1 VTELLISNARIVDGT
16 GKDTFAGSVAV
27 GAGRIERILRPG
39 EEEPPALRRVDAS
52 GRVLAPGFID
62 THSHSDV
69 MPFIE
74 PWMDSALRQGITTV
88 VAGNCGM
95 SGAPGV
101 GRSEAAALSGV
112 DETDLPEWRSFSEY
126 LERMEEAEG
135 AINVAS
141 LVGHGT
147 IRGTVMG
154 TERRPPDDAEMTTMR
169 RHLEEALDA
178 GAVGLSTGLVY
189 APGMY
194 ATAEE
199 IATLARPMAT
209 KGGVYASHIRA
220 EGELVWDAVDEA
232 VEIGRRANVPSH
244 ISHLKVETEFVWGRA
259 EELLERLVE
268 ARRGGAD
275 VSADQYPYT
284 AYETGLSS
292 FLPPW
297 APVSEL
303 PRLLSDPSERARLER
318 AVTEG
323 EPGWQSSV
331 RGVGWDRI
339 TLVGNRA
346 RGPIG
351 RSVAELAEEEGTVP
365 FEVAM
370 DLLAGDPETTII
382 GHAMT
387 EPDVERILAEPD
399 VMVGTDGLAISPAGP
414 LGAFGVH
421 PRYYGTFPRI
431 LGRYVRERGVLTL
444 EAAIRK
450 MTSVAADRFGLTA
463 RGRIEEGAFADLV
476 LFEPLTVSDAAT
488 FEVPHAFPTGIDL
501 VVVNGTVAC
510 SGIGLER
517 RAGRVLRRA

>member
-1 VTELLISNARIVDGT
+1 VTDLLISNARIVDGS
-16 GKDTFAGSVAV
+16 GGGAFAGAVAV
-27 GAGRIERILRPG
+27 AGDRIERVLRPG
-39 EEEPPALRRVDAS
+39 EEEPRALRRVDAS

-62 THSHSDV
+62 THSHSDA

-95 SGAPGV
+95 SGAPEI

-112 DETDLPEWRSFSEY
+112 DETDLPAWRSFAEY
-126 LERMEEAEG
+126 LDRLEDAEAS
-135 AINVAS
+135 INVAS

-147 IRGTVMG
+147 IRGSVLG
-154 TERRPPDDAEMTTMR
+154 SERRPPDGAEMAAMQ

-194 ATAEE
+194 ATTDEVVR
-199 IATLARPMAT
+199 LARPMA
-209 KGGVYASHIRA
+209 KKRGIYASHIRA
-220 EGELVWDAVDEA
+220 EGELLWDAIDEA
-232 VEIGRRANVPSH
+232 VEIGRLAGVPSH
-244 ISHLKVETEFVWGRA
+244 VSHLKVETEFVWGRA
-259 EELLERLVE
+259 EELLDRLAN

-297 APVSEL
+297 APPSEL
-303 PRLLSDPSERARLER
+303 TKLLSDPAERRRLER
-318 AVTEG
+318 AVMEG

-339 TLVGNRA
+339 TVVGNRA

-351 RSVAELAEEEGTVP
+351 HSVAELAEDEGTGP
-365 FEVAM
+365 FEAAM
-370 DLLAGDPETTII
+370 GLLAGDPETTII
-382 GHAMT
+382 GHAMK
-387 EPDVERILAEPD
+387 EPDVERILADPD

-414 LGAFGVH
+414 LGRFGVH

-431 LGRYVRERGVLTL
+431 LGRYVRERGVLTV

-450 MTSVAADRFGLTA
+450 MTSIAADRFGLA
-463 RGRIEEGAFADLV
+463 GRGRIEEGAFADLV
-476 LFEPLTVSDAAT
+476 LFDPLTVSDAAT
-488 FEVPHAFPTGIDL
+488 FELPHVFPGGIDL
-501 VVVNGTVAC
+501 VVVNGGVAW
-510 SGIGLER
+510 SGSKLGR
-517 RAGRVLRRA
+517 RAGRVLRSA